1 MISTTQSG
9 RPVPGR
15 PLLLGLSLMLAMLAS
30 TSSGRASPG
39 DPALPDAQTMI
50 VTSDSSAYC
59 RTLSAA
65 IDAHGVLPREV
76 SDLKAEGDGLCGAGQ
91 VRGGIARLRRAL
103 MVLHQEPPADAPGP
117 H

>member
-1 MISTTQSG
+1 MTSNMQSG

-15 PLLLGLSLMLAMLAS
+15 PMLLGLSLLLATLAPAS
-30 TSSGRASPG
+30 AGVASPG
-39 DPALPDAQTMI
+39 DQALPDAQPMI

-103 MVLHQEPPADAPGP
+103 MVLHQAAPADEPASR
-117 H
+117 